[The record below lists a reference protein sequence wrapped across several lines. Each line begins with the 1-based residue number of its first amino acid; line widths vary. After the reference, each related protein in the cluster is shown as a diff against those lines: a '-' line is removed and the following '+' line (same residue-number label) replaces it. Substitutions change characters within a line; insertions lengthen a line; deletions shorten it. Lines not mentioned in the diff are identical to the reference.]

1 MLDAVRGGATLQGA
15 RDGALANLVERDR
28 RLAYELAAGV
38 LRRRGQLDRMLEL
51 ATANPRLH
59 DVLRL
64 GAYQLRALAR
74 VPAYA
79 AVSTSV
85 ELAREVA
92 GEKAARYVNQALR
105 KVARD
110 ALKDS
115 LTVAGSGMRDAGDTH
130 PRWLVERWNVQF
142 GHSETKRLMA
152 WNDSRAPLTLQ
163 PARWDAATLGARLSE
178 AGFGVRE
185 APFGAGVVVQ
195 AGATHPA
202 SRFPPPAQLPGF
214 REGGFVVQDP
224 AHALVCRYAAFPP
237 GAMVY
242 DACAAPGGKS
252 VALERGGARLLA
264 GDGRR
269 ERAGRLV
276 ETARR
281 AGVAVQ
287 GAVADLLAPAYRRR
301 ARCRPRYSRPPATSS
316 RCRSA
321 TAWTARTRRD
331 SAECADAVPTAY
343 PSGAG
348 MAAPGVRQARC
359 TPLGTRAARRPA
371 RRLPDGVPVL
381 VPRAA
386 VARTRCGAARV
397 GPVAAGG
404 VGPAPEGRPP
414 AAGRGQ
420 RAAPHGAPG
429 HDRVAGPAAGR
440 ERSGRTAGHP
450 GVERR
455 PAQDSGTGCGGG
467 GGGGGS
473 APPRGG
479 GGPRGA
485 GGGGGGGPAAPGV
498 GGPTPPPRPPGPA
511 RGARGGGVESRGH
524 Q

>member
-115 LTVAGSGMRDAGDTH
+115 LTVAGTGMRDAEGTH
-130 PRWLVERWNVQF
+130 PLWLVERWKVQF
-142 GHSETKRLMA
+142 GHSDTKRLVA

-163 PARWDAATLGARLSE
+163 PARWDVATLRARLTD

-185 APFGAGVVVQ
+185 APCGAGVVVQ

-202 SRFPPPAQLPGF
+202 SRIPPPAQLPGF
-214 REGGFVVQDP
+214 AEGGFVVQDP

-237 GAMVY
+237 GTTVY

-252 VALERGGARLLA
+252 VALERGGASVVA

-269 ERAGRLV
+269 ERVGRLV

-281 AGVAVQ
+281 AGVAIQV
-287 GAVADLLAPAYRRR
+287 AVADLLAAPFRSEAL
-301 ARCRPRYSRPPATSS
+301 AAVLVDAPC
-316 RCRSA
+316 SA
-321 TAWTARTRRD
+321 TGTMARHP
-331 SAECADAVPTAY
+331 DARWRVTQRAI
-343 PSGAG
+343 A
-348 MAAPGVRQARC
+348 
-359 TPLGTRAARRPA
+359 RAAARQRALLAAAAALVRPGGLLVYATCSLEPEENSDIVTEFLA
-371 RRLPDGVPVL
+371 RHPQF
-381 VPRAA
+381 
-386 VARTRCGAARV
+386 ARV
-397 GPVAAGG
+397 
-404 VGPAPEGRPP
+404 P
-414 AAGRGQ
+414 AAGAVPADLLTPAGDFQSLPQ
-420 RAAPHGAPG
+420 RHGMDGAYAARLG
-429 HDRVAGPAAGR
+429 RVR
-440 ERSGRTAGHP
+440 
-450 GVERR
+450 
-455 PAQDSGTGCGGG
+455 
-467 GGGGGS
+467 
-473 APPRGG
+473 
-479 GGPRGA
+479 
-485 GGGGGGGPAAPGV
+485 
-498 GGPTPPPRPPGPA
+498 
-511 RGARGGGVESRGH
+511 
-524 Q
+524 